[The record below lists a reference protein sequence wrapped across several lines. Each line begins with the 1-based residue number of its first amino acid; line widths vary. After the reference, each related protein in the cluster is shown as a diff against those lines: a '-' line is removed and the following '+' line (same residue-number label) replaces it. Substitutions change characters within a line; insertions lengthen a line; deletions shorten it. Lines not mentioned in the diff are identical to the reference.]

1 VKNKNTNGEKV
12 ATEEPYADLI
22 SEEIKKLEAVD
33 QRGGLRLRFSARLE
47 RQFQDYYAKTFKNYR
62 RASMMLALLVIGAV
76 GLLDLVVFGE
86 YWKTI
91 AMVRYGLGLPFVLIV
106 SLFIFSKHYERLQ
119 QVIVTNCCLFISF
132 TATVLLLLGPDS
144 AYPLYLAAYVLLALF
159 AGTIARLAFKR
170 AAMVMFLT
178 SVGFNLLILWWRPQ
192 SVEVVASYNAYF
204 TCGAFMALAAN
215 YYMEMSIRREFVQ
228 QKMIRLERNQLKDL
242 NAQLQRM
249 ATIDPLTGLNN
260 RRQMENNLEAE
271 WRRADRNKTSLSL
284 LMVDIDAFKKYNDGY
299 GHQAGDA
306 CLEKV
311 ARCIADSFKRSA
323 DSVARYGG
331 EEFIVILPDT
341 ESEQAAQLALT
352 LCQNVQNLGIKH
364 DYSDSAPEVTLSV
377 GVATCKPTIDQN
389 WEALV
394 GWADEA
400 LYEAKET
407 GRNRYRVYSP
417 VEL

>member
-1 VKNKNTNGEKV
+1 
-12 ATEEPYADLI
+12 
-22 SEEIKKLEAVD
+22 
-33 QRGGLRLRFSARLE
+33 
-47 RQFQDYYAKTFKNYR
+47 
-62 RASMMLALLVIGAV
+62 
-76 GLLDLVVFGE
+76 
-86 YWKTI
+86 
-91 AMVRYGLGLPFVLIV
+91 
-106 SLFIFSKHYERLQ
+106 
-119 QVIVTNCCLFISF
+119 
-132 TATVLLLLGPDS
+132 
-144 AYPLYLAAYVLLALF
+144 
-159 AGTIARLAFKR
+159 
-170 AAMVMFLT
+170 MVMFLT

>member
-1 VKNKNTNGEKV
+1 M

-22 SEEIKKLEAVD
+22 SDEIKKLEAVD

-47 RQFQDYYAKTFKNYR
+47 SQFQDYYAKTFGNYR
-62 RASMMLALLVIGAV
+62 RASMMIALLVIGAV
-76 GLLDLVVFGE
+76 GILDVIVFGE
-86 YWKTI
+86 YWETI
-91 AMVRYGLGLPFVLIV
+91 AKVRYGLGLPFVLIV
-106 SLFIFSKHYERLQ
+106 SAVIFSKHYERLQ
-119 QVIVTNCCLFISF
+119 QEIVTQCCLFISF

-144 AYPLYLAAYVLLALF
+144 AFSLYMSAYLLLALF

-170 AAMVMFLT
+170 AAMVMILT
-178 SVGFNLLILWWRPQ
+178 SVGFNLLILYWRPQ
-192 SVEVVASYNAYF
+192 PLDVIASYNAYF
-204 TCGAFMALAAN
+204 TCCAFMALAAN

-228 QKMIRLERNQLKDL
+228 QKMIRLERNQLKEL

-249 ATIDPLTGLNN
+249 ATIDPLTGVNN
-260 RRQMENNLEAE
+260 RRQMENNLDAE

-311 ARCIADSFKRSA
+311 ASCIADSFKRSA

-331 EEFIVILPDT
+331 EEFVVILPDT
-341 ESEQAAQLALT
+341 EAEQAAQLAGA
-352 LCQNVQNLGIKH
+352 LCRNVQELGIKH
-364 DYSDSAPEVTLSV
+364 DYSEAAPEITLSI
-377 GVATCKPTIDQN
+377 GVATCKPTADQSP
-389 WEALV
+389 EVLV

-400 LYEAKET
+400 LYEAKES
-407 GRNRYRVYSP
+407 GRNGYRVYSP
-417 VEL
+417 SAA